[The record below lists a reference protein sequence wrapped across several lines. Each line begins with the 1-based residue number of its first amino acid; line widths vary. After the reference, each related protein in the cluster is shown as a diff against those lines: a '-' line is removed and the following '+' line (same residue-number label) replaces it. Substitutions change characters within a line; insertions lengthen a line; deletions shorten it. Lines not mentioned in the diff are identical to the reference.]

1 MATVKIGTL
10 LIRVKLSNTPQLQC
24 TKNLTNPQTLAKPIS
39 TRIKTQAREHER
51 FRNLCVSL
59 AQTLYRYEVR
69 MRTGLLGEA
78 PTARHLRPLSETRAI
93 ENGANFL
100 AEGFLFAVA
109 AALVVGESWRSSRSE
124 TRRRADVGDALEAL
138 QVRVGELAERLER
151 WEDASAEERER
162 SRELTRIL
170 DRVVDIGLRGG
181 WAELQDTPLQ
191 IPRIQLNIPRLA
203 TTESGPSPSPT
214 ESNTTLDSQ

>member
-10 LIRVKLSNTPQLQC
+10 LIR
-24 TKNLTNPQTLAKPIS
+24 TLAKPIS
-39 TRIKTQAREHER
+39 SRIKTQAREHER

-69 MRTGLLGEA
+69 LRTGLLGEA

-124 TRRRADVGDALEAL
+124 TRRRADVGEALEAL
-138 QVRVGELAERLER
+138 QVRVGELGERLER

-162 SRELTRIL
+162 SRELARIL

-203 TTESGPSPSPT
+203 STENEQSPSPT
-214 ESNTTLDSQ
+214 ESNTKLDSQ

>member
-10 LIRVKLSNTPQLQC
+10 LIR
-24 TKNLTNPQTLAKPIS
+24 TLAKPIS

-69 MRTGLLGEA
+69 LRTGLLGEA

-109 AALVVGESWRSSRSE
+109 AALVVGEGWRSSRSE
-124 TRRRADVGDALEAL
+124 TRRRADVGDALESL

-162 SRELTRIL
+162 SRELARIL

-203 TTESGPSPSPT
+203 STESEPSPSST
-214 ESNTTLDSQ
+214 ESNTKLDSQ

>member
-10 LIRVKLSNTPQLQC
+10 VIR
-24 TKNLTNPQTLAKPIS
+24 TLAKPIS
-39 TRIKTQAREHER
+39 SRIKTQAREHER

-69 MRTGLLGEA
+69 LRTGLLGEA

-93 ENGANFL
+93 ENGANFI

-151 WEDASAEERER
+151 WEDASAEEHER
-162 SRELTRIL
+162 SRELARIL

-181 WAELQDTPLQ
+181 LCYGILGHWAELQDTPLQ
-191 IPRIQLNIPRLA
+191 IPRIQL
-203 TTESGPSPSPT
+203 
-214 ESNTTLDSQ
+214 